1 MLIDLM
7 MVWASAV
14 GLLGMLA
21 IFFPKIFIGIVMFL
35 ALSAAMGSIASRMDK
50 DEKKRARKAVKG
62 RFPEASEDHQKAI
75 ADRVLR
81 GAKLENFC
89 VENDVLWT
97 VLDGKKNYW
106 RSSDRWADKPKSTDA
121 GDLYAEHRL
130 EIEQDYPDSGL
141 QPNDIHDL
149 SVHLYFNWR
158 ITSITSARKVIV
170 VKLARRGEFR
180 RLVFP
185 ARYLD

>member
-1 MLIDLM
+1 
-7 MVWASAV
+7 
-14 GLLGMLA
+14 
-21 IFFPKIFIGIVMFL
+21 MFL
-35 ALSAAMGSIASRMDK
+35 ALSTAMGSIASSMDK
-50 DEKKRARKAVKG
+50 DQKKRVKKAVKE
-62 RFPEASEDHQKAI
+62 RFPDVSKEHQKAI
-75 ADRVLR
+75 VDRILS
-81 GAKLENFC
+81 GANIENFC

-130 EIEQDYPDSGL
+130 EIEQDYPDCGL
-141 QPNDIHDL
+141 KPQDIHDL
-149 SVHLYFNWR
+149 SIQMYFNWR

-170 VKLARRGEFR
+170 VKLTRRGKYR

-185 ARYLD
+185 AKWTE